1 MADATPVPAL
11 ASTADP
17 TPYVPVSWM
26 AVAAMTV
33 AGGFITVLVLLGLSA
48 FFAKKPLVQ
57 PELLAFPAIGI
68 VLSFAARRVIRN
80 SEGTRTGENLANT
93 AWWICLIAGLGYAA
107 YLLAIDYSVRRDAKN
122 ELVRWVDSIKAG
134 DDASFNY
141 AFLRTREPARR
152 AGINPSDTAIIR
164 GQFREEYIA
173 FEQSDLVRL
182 IRRNPGEQT
191 KFTPGAVKEWMYR
204 PMGIECVYGGVL
216 TCPEGT
222 FEINVPLRGMEASGG
237 AESLG
242 RQWGVTLLPNGYI
255 VPDKRLLTRYGWLV
269 EALEVSGGRYG
280 SQFVANVGTGPIGLA
295 YAYHGMVRPNSNIR
309 YWDTSIQTILPRCAV
324 TGGLGILHPI
334 TDDYQAFFRDQFF
347 KLPGGGEPSAE
358 LKRQFKIIWDTIGLL
373 PPGGR
378 LRNSPD
384 TNPLVK
390 FTDAGVEVSVPCEL
404 PSPGVGGDLSAAR
417 ARIVVVC
424 NDPALVAEL
433 KRLRDEANPGSGTSV
448 PPEDIRQRDFKWRV
462 VRIES
467 DLIKVQAAQG
477 RPGEPP
483 MPPGG

>member
-11 ASTADP
+11 ASTADS

-26 AVAAMTV
+26 AVAAITV
-33 AGGFITVLVLLGLSA
+33 AGGFVIVLVLLGMSA

-93 AWWICLIAGLGYAA
+93 AWWTCLVVGLGYAA
-107 YLLAIDYSVRRDAKN
+107 YLLAIDYSVRRDART
-122 ELVRWVDSIKAG
+122 ELVRWVEGIKAG
-134 DDASFNY
+134 DETSFNT

-152 AGINPSDTAIIR
+152 TGINPSDTAAIK
-164 GQFREEYIA
+164 GQFREDYIA

-182 IRRNPGEQT
+182 IRRNPGDASQ
-191 KFTPGAVKEWMYR
+191 FTPGAVKEWMHR
-204 PMGIECVYGGVL
+204 PMGVECVYAGVL

-222 FEINVPLRGMEASGG
+222 FPINVPLRGIEASTGG
-237 AESLG
+237 ESLG
-242 RQWGVTLLPNGYI
+242 RQWGVTLSPNGYI
-255 VPDKRLLTRYGWLV
+255 VADKRQLTRYGWLV
-269 EALEVSGGRYG
+269 EALEVSGARYG
-280 SQFVANVGTGPIGLA
+280 TQFITNARAGPVGLA
-295 YAYHGMVRPNSNIR
+295 YSYQVMMRPNANIR
-309 YWDTSIQTILPRCAV
+309 FWDTSIQTVVPRCAV
-324 TGGLGILHPI
+324 TGGLGVLHPM
-334 TDDYQAFFRDQFF
+334 TDDFHVYFRDQFF

-358 LKRQFKIIWDTIGLL
+358 FKRQFKVIWDTIGVL
-373 PPGGR
+373 PPGER

-384 TNPLVK
+384 TNPIVK

-424 NDPALVAEL
+424 QDPGLVAEL
-433 KRLRDEANPGSGTSV
+433 KRLRDEANPTTGTAF
-448 PPEDIRQRDFKWRV
+448 PPDDIRQRDFRWHV

-467 DLIKVQAAQG
+467 DLAKVQVAQQ

-483 MPPGG
+483 SIPGG